1 MLRLLIKDITVEK
14 PLNAKQLLVHIR
26 WQGGA
31 CTDLTVPLPPNIA
44 DRLRYPAA
52 VVDRVRGLA
61 RSLPDADIADQFNRE
76 ARASATG
83 KPYTAKMIQW
93 IRRCHY
99 IPPAALKRPNE
110 LTVRQAAERFGV
122 TDSVIYYWIER
133 SLLPAR
139 RLNGGMPYWITLNAS
154 DEQRLR
160 DWVLNSSR
168 IRNGKT
174 SRNAAGGGAL

>member
-14 PLNAKQLLVHIR
+14 PLNPKQLLVHIR

-52 VVDRVRGLA
+52 VVDLVRELA
-61 RSLPDADIADQFNRE
+61 RSLPDVEIAAQFNRE

-93 IRRCHY
+93 IRRCHC
-99 IPPAALKRPNE
+99 IRPAALKKPDE
-110 LTVRQAAERFGV
+110 LTVRQAAEHFDV

-133 SLLPAR
+133 RLLHAR
-139 RLNGGMPYWITLNAS
+139 RLNGGMPYWITLNAA
-154 DEQRLR
+154 DEEKLR
-160 DWVLNSSR
+160 DRVRSSGR
-168 IRNGKT
+168 IRNDQA
-174 SRNAAGGGAL
+174 SRNCADGGAL

>member
-14 PLNAKQLLVHIR
+14 PLHQKQLTAHIR

-31 CTDLTVPLPPNIA
+31 CTDLTVPLPPNVA

-52 VVDRVRGLA
+52 VVDRVRELA
-61 RSLPDADIADQFNRE
+61 RSLPDADIADLFNRE

-93 IRRCHY
+93 IRRCHC
-99 IPPAALKRPNE
+99 IPSAALKKPDE
-110 LTVRQAAERFGV
+110 LTVRQAAEHFGV

-133 SLLPAR
+133 HLLQAR
-139 RLNGGMPYWITLNAS
+139 RLNGGMPYWITLNAA
-154 DEQRLR
+154 DEEKLR
-160 DWVLNSSR
+160 HRVRNSSR
-168 IRNGKT
+168 IRKDQIF
-174 SRNAAGGGAL
+174 RNCADGGAL